1 MTRIERWL
9 GAPAGAEVERAVDLI
24 VTDDWTTPALEA
36 PLAALGTTRVAA
48 PMVLVHD
55 HTQPTATYG
64 GADRARVA
72 ALVGVRDAF
81 ARRFG
86 VEVIEGAGIQHH
98 ALPELGRIRP
108 GMLVLGN
115 DSHTPTLG
123 AYGAIAIAAQPTT
136 IAAAMHTGR
145 FVLRVPATL
154 RIDVTGRLACGVT
167 ARDAALTLRALVRA
181 AASALRATGK
191 ALEFVGAGLA
201 TLAPAERAVI
211 ANVTPELA
219 AITATFPVD
228 DEPPAGPADVH
239 LDLASVRRS
248 VAPGARGGDVSALAD
263 VARTRVDRVFVGT
276 CAGGTFEE
284 IAAFADA
291 LGDRAVVPTL
301 VAPATSGIE
310 ARLRA
315 AGTLDRLTAAG
326 VALLAPGCGPC
337 FGFGV
342 GRLADGEVAA
352 ATGNRNGV
360 GRMGSPTS
368 TVHLV
373 SGATAGEAARTGW
386 LGEGAAAEPAPGAAD
401 PVCGAGDAVSGTF
414 GAASVAAGG
423 VSVVWPRAGNVVRL
437 HGIVTT
443 DDLTPSVVPGVGTSS
458 DRDPAVLRRLLLA
471 HVARGT
477 ATRDLRGC
485 VVVADHDFGMGSNRA
500 SAVRALL
507 LAGVAA
513 VVVRSVSPLYAVG
526 ARDEGLAV
534 VELDDDAFYVAAGP
548 DAHVAVDLEAGTV
561 RIDARSFAVAAA
573 TPFERAVR
581 QAGGI
586 VAHLRATRA
595 GDGAASSPGSP

>member
-24 VTDDWTTPALEA
+24 VSDDWTTPALEA

-48 PMVLVHD
+48 PMLLVHD
-55 HTQPTATYG
+55 HTQGALAYA
-64 GADRARVA
+64 GADCARVET
-72 ALVGVRDAF
+72 LLGVRDAF

-86 VEVIEGAGIQHH
+86 VEVIAGAGIQHH

-123 AYGAIAIAAQPTT
+123 AYGAIAIAGQPTT

-154 RIDVTGRLACGVT
+154 RIDVTGRLAAGVT

-181 AASALRATGK
+181 AAPALRATGK
-191 ALEFVGAGLA
+191 ALEFGGAGLA
-201 TLAPAERAVI
+201 TLSPAERAVI

-219 AITATFPVD
+219 ALLATFPVD
-228 DEPPAGPADVH
+228 DEPPAGPADLH
-239 LDLASVRRS
+239 LDLASVRPA
-248 VAPGARGGDVSALAD
+248 VAPGGRGGDVAALAEF
-263 VARTRVDRVFVGT
+263 ARTRVDRVFVGT
-276 CAGGTFEE
+276 CAGGTFDE

-291 LGDRAVVPTL
+291 LGDLAAVPTL
-301 VAPATSGIE
+301 VAPATAGIE

-315 AGTLDRLTAAG
+315 AGILDRLTAAG
-326 VALLAPGCGPC
+326 VTLLSPGCGPC

-373 SGATAGEAARTGW
+373 AGATAGMAARTGW
-386 LGEGAAAEPAPGAAD
+386 LGERVAAQSVAAFAPSSDADGAVSCSVG
-401 PVCGAGDAVSGTF
+401 AVSGT
-414 GAASVAAGG
+414 GG
-423 VSVVWPRAGNVVRL
+423 VRVAWPRAGNVVRL
-437 HGIVTT
+437 RGTVTT

-458 DRDPAVLRRLLLA
+458 DRDPAVVRRLLLT
-471 HVARGT
+471 HVAPEA

-500 SAVRALL
+500 SAVRALR
-507 LAGVAA
+507 LAGVVA
-513 VVVRSVSPLYAVG
+513 VVARSVAPLYAAG

-534 VELDDDAFYVAAGP
+534 VELDDFAFHAAAGP
-548 DAHVAVDLEAGTV
+548 DARVAVDLEAGTV
-561 RIDARSFAVAAA
+561 RVDARAFAVPAA

-581 QAGGI
+581 EAGGI
-586 VAHLRATRA
+586 VAYLRGTRDVGATLA
-595 GDGAASSPGSP
+595 P

>member
-48 PMVLVHD
+48 PTLLVHD
-55 HTQPTATYG
+55 HTKPAATYG
-64 GADRARVA
+64 GADRARVE
-72 ALVGVRDAF
+72 ALVVARDAF

-145 FVLRVPATL
+145 LVLRVPATL
-154 RIDVTGRLACGVT
+154 RIDVTGRLASGVT
-167 ARDAALTLRALVRA
+167 ARDAALTLRSLVRSA
-181 AASALRATGK
+181 APALRATGK
-191 ALEFVGAGLA
+191 ALEFCGSGLA
-201 TLAPAERAVI
+201 TLTPAARAVI
-211 ANVTPELA
+211 ANVTPEVA
-219 AITATFPVD
+219 AIAATFPVD
-228 DEPPAGPADVH
+228 DEPPAGPADLH
-239 LDLASVRRS
+239 LDLAAVRPT
-248 VAPGARGGDVSALAD
+248 VAPSGHGGGVTALAEF
-263 VARTRVDRVFVGT
+263 ARSRVDRVFVGT
-276 CAGGTFEE
+276 CAGGTYEE

-291 LGDRAVVPTL
+291 LGQRAAVPTL
-301 VAPATSGIE
+301 VAPATAGIE

-315 AGTLDRLTAAG
+315 AGVIDRLSAAG

-337 FGFGV
+337 FGFGP
-342 GRLADGEVAA
+342 GRLGDGEVAA

-373 SGATAGEAARTGW
+373 SGAAAGAAARTGW
-386 LGEGAAAEPAPGAAD
+386 LGEATVADTEAAA
-401 PVCGAGDAVSGTF
+401 GDDVTRPTR
-414 GAASVAAGG
+414 AASRAARA
-423 VSVVWPRAGNVVRL
+423 VRVVWPRTGNVVRL
-437 HGIVTT
+437 HGTVTT
-443 DDLTPSVVPGVGTSS
+443 DDLTPSVIPGVGTSS

-471 HVARGT
+471 HVARDA
-477 ATRDLRGC
+477 ATRDLGGC
-485 VVVADHDFGMGSNRA
+485 VFVADHDFGMGSNRA

-507 LAGVAA
+507 LAGVVA
-513 VVVRSVSPLYAVG
+513 VVARSVAPLYAAG

-534 VELDDDAFYVAAGP
+534 IELDDDAFHAAVGP
-548 DAHVAVDLEAGTV
+548 DARVAVDLEAGTV
-561 RIDARSFAVAAA
+561 RVDARSFAVAPA
-573 TPFERAVR
+573 TAFERAVR
-581 QAGGI
+581 TAGGI
-586 VAHLRATRA
+586 VAYLRATRGA
-595 GDGAASSPGSP
+595 IRHDLGDERAASPAGRA

>member
-1 MTRIERWL
+1 MNRIERWL

-48 PMVLVHD
+48 PMLLVHD
-55 HTQPTATYG
+55 HTQPAATYC
-64 GADRARVA
+64 GADRERVE
-72 ALVGVRDAF
+72 ALVDVRDAF

-145 FVLRVPATL
+145 FVVRVPATL
-154 RIDVTGRLACGVT
+154 RIDVTGRLASGVT

-181 AASALRATGK
+181 AAPALRATGK

-201 TLAPAERAVI
+201 TLSSAQRAVI

-219 AITATFPVD
+219 ALLATFPVG
-228 DEPPAGPADVH
+228 DEPAAGPADLH
-239 LDLASVRRS
+239 LDLASVRPT
-248 VAPGARGGDVSALAD
+248 VAPGGHGGDVSALAEF
-263 VARTRVDRVFVGT
+263 ARTRVDRVFVGT

-291 LGDRAVVPTL
+291 LGERAVVPTL
-301 VAPATSGIE
+301 VAPATAGIE
-310 ARLRA
+310 ARLHA
-315 AGTLDRLTAAG
+315 VGILDRLTAAG
-326 VALLAPGCGPC
+326 VTLLPPGCGPC

-342 GRLADGEVAA
+342 GRLGDGEVAA

-360 GRMGSPTS
+360 GRMGSATS
-368 TVHLV
+368 RVHLV
-373 SGATAGEAARTGW
+373 AGATAGATARTGW
-386 LGEGAAAEPAPGAAD
+386 LGEAVGSEPGVDAAGSAAGAAGAARAD
-401 PVCGAGDAVSGTF
+401 SGSTGARSGAT
-414 GAASVAAGG
+414 GG
-423 VSVVWPRAGNVVRL
+423 VRVVWPRAGNVVRL
-437 HGIVTT
+437 HGTVTT

-458 DRDPAVLRRLLLA
+458 DRDPAALRRLLLA
-471 HVARGT
+471 HVAPDA
-477 ATRDLRGC
+477 ATRDLSGC

-513 VVVRSVSPLYAVG
+513 VVARSASPLYAAG
-526 ARDEGLAV
+526 ARDEGLALF
-534 VELDDDAFYVAAGP
+534 ELDDDAFYDAAGT

-561 RIDARSFAVAAA
+561 RVDARAFAVAVA

-581 QAGGI
+581 EAGGI
-586 VAHLRATRA
+586 VAYLRSTRA
-595 GDGAASSPGSP
+595 SAPVR